1 MCAAGAHSLGGNVGT
16 PHGPAAP
23 RARHKLPNNLFPVT
37 HSWGPASTPRPPSS
51 PWWWLS
57 SRNEGLREFREQVG
71 GDRKGPGRTRLGWSL
86 TSVEVPKAAS

>member
-57 SRNEGLREFREQVG
+57 SRNEGLREFREQVV
-71 GDRKGPGRTRLGWSL
+71 GDRKGPGRTLEWPL
-86 TSVEVPKAAS
+86 TAVEAPKAAS